1 MSKSIGSF
9 GNLRTSNPNSWLL
22 RLPPRSLL
30 VPGGAFK
37 LPPLERGHDTEKAP
51 DLVDLEKKH
60 QNSIYVP
67 HYPPLSVVSAH
78 YCTCFIYASPAKV
91 LPSIKARGNKGKMS
105 KSAKQF
111 QADKTQQTRSSGK
124 TTEFLNDKGCQ
135 ARCWGTR
142 PQRTK
147 KGQQTQQLKETLAS
161 KPTSEEPTLK
171 GNVPV
176 RNLLWQTMNKS
187 NKSQQTH
194 WPGPSNHIKPTNF
207 GQPPRYE
214 TSSTE
219 CNLCAGLQAL
229 LREHLCWQ
237 HSEILTICSC
247 SRHPNGT
254 SAQPSIHATTRCLP
268 HPKPPLTS
276 ITSCLRVVWLEE
288 HDIAT
293 VAPVRGPSMCCS
305 YASGTTKFPQSL
317 EGWLAR
323 GISPPKSWTPFC

>member
-1 MSKSIGSF
+1 MS
-9 GNLRTSNPNSWLL
+9 T
-22 RLPPRSLL
+22 
-30 VPGGAFK
+30 
-37 LPPLERGHDTEKAP
+37 
-51 DLVDLEKKH
+51 
-60 QNSIYVP
+60 
-67 HYPPLSVVSAH
+67 
-78 YCTCFIYASPAKV
+78 
-91 LPSIKARGNKGKMS
+91 
-105 KSAKQF
+105 SAKQF

-124 TTEFLNDKGCQ
+124 TTEFLNDRGCQ

-176 RNLLWQTMNKS
+176 RNLLSQTMNKS

-237 HSEILTICSC
+237 HSESSLWARWWRMGILTICSC
-247 SRHPNGT
+247 SRNPNGT
-254 SAQPSIHATTRCLP
+254 SAQPSIHATTHTHTQTKLLFATPKATINKHNKLSPGCLVGGSDRGSSP
-268 HPKPPLTS
+268 RPQHVLLIRVGHHKVPPILGWH
-276 ITSCLRVVWLEE
+276 IFLQR
-288 HDIAT
+288 
-293 VAPVRGPSMCCS
+293 
-305 YASGTTKFPQSL
+305 
-317 EGWLAR
+317 GWLAL
-323 GISPPKSWTPFC
+323 GISPPKRGLRFASTIIPLTMNL

>member
-1 MSKSIGSF
+1 MS
-9 GNLRTSNPNSWLL
+9 T
-22 RLPPRSLL
+22 
-30 VPGGAFK
+30 
-37 LPPLERGHDTEKAP
+37 
-51 DLVDLEKKH
+51 
-60 QNSIYVP
+60 
-67 HYPPLSVVSAH
+67 
-78 YCTCFIYASPAKV
+78 
-91 LPSIKARGNKGKMS
+91 
-105 KSAKQF
+105 SAKQF

-124 TTEFLNDKGCQ
+124 TTEFLNDRGCQ

-176 RNLLWQTMNKS
+176 RNLLSQTMNKS

-237 HSEILTICSC
+237 HSESSLWARWWRMGILTICSC
-247 SRHPNGT
+247 SRNPNGT
-254 SAQPSIHATTRCLP
+254 SAQPSIHATTHTHKQSCCLP

-276 ITSCLRVVWLEE
+276 TTSSLRVVWLEE
-288 HDIAT
+288 AT

-305 YASGTTKFPQSL
+305 YVSGTTKFPQSL
-317 EGWLAR
+317 DGTFFSSEVDSLWEFPPQNVDSVLLAPSYHSQW
-323 GISPPKSWTPFC
+323 IFSWEKALQNS